1 MRSRKNPTMFYNNFV
16 VVVSNRPFSIIF
28 FQSTFLNPILVL
40 NTLYFLR
47 RYDFDQYLLLLIAKR
62 QAISVF
68 SQDNVNTSCWNVE
81 LEVLYFAWFHNVI
94 YDIIT
99 KGCKC
104 WTQYKSSM
112 VHGWPWHFMIN
123 NYHQAYT
130 HKLWQKAS
138 VIVNKT
144 LALFRNNPLE
154 QEIIMLSVCNRLKN
168 HKVYVIIAQSKD
180 EKMHVLRFAF
190 DNYLSNASKLIEHAF
205 VPINTQP
212 DTIDFFRQRDG

>member
-28 FQSTFLNPILVL
+28 FQSTFLNPHINFKHSILLEKVRFRSIFVIINDICFINFFRPRSL
-40 NTLYFLR
+40 ILR
-47 RYDFDQYLLLLIAKR
+47 NVKPYL
-62 QAISVF
+62 F
-68 SQDNVNTSCWNVE
+68 SRKTMLTQVVEMFE
-81 LEVLYFAWFHNVI
+81 LEGLYFAWFHNVI

-154 QEIIMLSVCNRLKN
+154 QEIIMLSVYNRLK
-168 HKVYVIIAQSKD
+168 
-180 EKMHVLRFAF
+180 
-190 DNYLSNASKLIEHAF
+190 
-205 VPINTQP
+205 
-212 DTIDFFRQRDG
+212 